1 MIRYHG
7 QDVRPEANSSANNR
21 VIHALEPMVL
31 RWWTLRNR
39 RNRIWRS
46 YRVASLL
53 LRTLWIVN
61 RERSRVVRA
70 RARGDYDV
78 QPDLDALLRIL
89 REFRQTAVD
98 LGGLLIK
105 LGQFLGARAD
115 VLPVEA
121 LAELAALQ
129 DEVPPER
136 FQDIVAVIQRELG
149 APLSEL
155 FVAVEPKPAGSASLG
170 QVHRAQ
176 LKDGRII
183 ALKVQRPGIHR
194 IVQTD
199 LRTLRFVLGVVRR
212 VAPSAERFL
221 DLRMLYRE
229 FSRTVFEELDY
240 QREGHNAEHFA
251 QIFAGDPRII
261 GPQVIWEYTTR
272 HVLALEWMDGIKI
285 THIDE
290 LDAAGVDRDAL
301 AIHLTNAYFKQVFES
316 GFFHADPHP
325 GNILVQ
331 PHALPPADGQSVG
344 VSDTHDDGVRL
355 VFVDFGM
362 VGVITP
368 RLRGG
373 LRDCFA
379 GVVRQDAAL
388 VVQGLDELGF
398 LGEAADREVLEQLIG
413 MMLTRF
419 SALPFGQIRE
429 VNQQEVM
436 NDVGSVLYDQPLR
449 LPAQFAFFGRM
460 VGMLVG
466 LTTQLSPTFNFAQ
479 VAAPY
484 AKQYLRRD
492 GINSLLS
499 IFGVESVGELGRTT
513 LREGVSLAQTMAALP
528 RRLDRVLARAERGD
542 LRLVVESA
550 TLNRRLLRMRNRER
564 ATTNA
569 LNRPVPAWVPLGIAG
584 AFVVTL
590 FLRRRTVHE

>member
-1 MIRYHG
+1 M
-7 QDVRPEANSSANNR
+7 
-21 VIHALEPMVL
+21 L
-31 RWWTLRNR
+31 RWWTVRSR
-39 RNRIWRS
+39 RSRVWRS

-78 QPDLDALLRIL
+78 RPDLDALLRIL

-136 FQDIVAVIQRELG
+136 FTDIAAVIQRELG
-149 APLSEL
+149 APLDEI
-155 FVAVEPKPAGSASLG
+155 FIAVEPKPAGSASLG

-183 ALKVQRPGIHR
+183 ALKVQRPGIQR

-212 VAPSAERFL
+212 IAPSAERFL

-240 QREGHNAEHFA
+240 QREGHNAERFA
-251 QIFAGDPRII
+251 QIFASDPTII
-261 GPQVIWEYTTR
+261 APHVIWEYSTR

-285 THIDE
+285 THIEE
-290 LDAAGVDRDAL
+290 LDAAGVDRAAL
-301 AIHLTNAYFKQVFES
+301 AIHLANAYFKQVFEV

-331 PHALPPADGQSVG
+331 PHSLALTDEQSVG
-344 VSDTHDDGVRL
+344 TGVTAGSGVRL
-355 VFVDFGM
+355 VFIDFGM

-368 RLRGG
+368 RMRSG
-373 LRDCFA
+373 LRDCFG
-379 GVVRQDAAL
+379 GVVRQDATL
-388 VVQGLDELGF
+388 VVQGLDALGF
-398 LGEAADREVLEQLIG
+398 LGESADREVIEQIIG

-419 SALPFGQIRE
+419 SALPFGQIRD

-436 NDVGSVLYDQPLR
+436 SDVGSVLYDQPLR

-466 LTTQLSPTFNFAQ
+466 LTTLLSPSFNFAQ

-484 AKQYLRRD
+484 AQQFVRRD
-492 GINSLLS
+492 GVDGLLGLL
-499 IFGVESVGELGRTT
+499 GVESLGALGRVT
-513 LREGVSLAQTMAALP
+513 LREGVALAQNMADLP

-542 LRLVVESA
+542 LRLIIESA
-550 TLNRRLLRMRNRER
+550 DFSPRLRKRVGRRV
-564 ATTNA
+564 ATNA
-569 LNRPVPAWVPLGIAG
+569 LSRPVPAWVPVGIVG
-584 AFVVTL
+584 AFIVTL
-590 FLRRRTVHE
+590 FLRRRTANE

>member
-1 MIRYHG
+1 MR
-7 QDVRPEANSSANNR
+7 S
-21 VIHALEPMVL
+21 
-31 RWWTLRNR
+31 R

-70 RARGDYDV
+70 RARDDYDV
-78 QPDLDALLRIL
+78 QPDLEALVHIL

-136 FQDIVAVIQRELG
+136 FQDIAAVIQRELR

-155 FVAVEPKPAGSASLG
+155 FVAVESKPAGSASLG

-212 VAPSAERFL
+212 VAPSADRFL

-251 QIFAGDPRII
+251 QIFAGDPSII
-261 GPQVIWEYTTR
+261 APQVIWEYSTR

-285 THIDE
+285 THVDE
-290 LDAAGVDRDAL
+290 LDAAGVNRDAL
-301 AIHLTNAYFKQVFES
+301 AVRLANAYFKQVFES

-331 PHALPPADGQSVG
+331 PHALAATNEQSVG
-344 VSDTHDDGVRL
+344 TSITPNDDVRL

-368 RLRGG
+368 RMRGG
-373 LRDCFA
+373 LRACF
-379 GVVRQDAAL
+379 GGIVRQDAAL
-388 VVQGLDELGF
+388 VVHGLDELGF
-398 LGEAADREVLEQLIG
+398 LGEAADREAIEQIIG

-419 SALPFGQIRE
+419 SALPFGQIRD

-436 NDVGSVLYDQPLR
+436 TDVGSVLYDQPLR

-466 LTTQLSPTFNFAQ
+466 LTALLSPKFNFAQ

-484 AKQYLRRD
+484 AQQFLQRD
-492 GINSLLS
+492 GLNGLLS
-499 IFGVESVGELGRTT
+499 VLGVESVGELGRTT
-513 LREGVSLAQTMAALP
+513 LREGVSLAQTVVALP
-528 RRLDRVLARAERGD
+528 RRLDRLLARAERGE
-542 LRLVVESA
+542 LRVVVESA
-550 TLNRRLLRMRNRER
+550 TFNRRLRMRKTQR
-564 ATTNA
+564 AASNA
-569 LNRPVPAWVPLGIAG
+569 FNRPVPAWVPLGIAG

-590 FLRRRTVHE
+590 FLRRRTANE

>member
-1 MIRYHG
+1 MIRYDG
-7 QDVRPEANSSANNR
+7 QGVRLATGSSGDDR
-21 VIHALEPMVL
+21 VKSALEQIVP
-31 RWWTLRNR
+31 RWWIVQSRS
-39 RNRIWRS
+39 NRIWRS

-78 QPDLDALLRIL
+78 RPDLDALLHIL

-136 FQDIVAVIQRELG
+136 FEDIAALIQRELK
-149 APLSEL
+149 APLTDIFL
-155 FVAVEPKPAGSASLG
+155 AVEPKPAGSASLG

-183 ALKVQRPGIHR
+183 ALKVQRPGIQR

-251 QIFAGDPRII
+251 QIFADDPGII
-261 GPQVIWEYTTR
+261 APHVIWEHSTR

-285 THIDE
+285 THVDE
-290 LDAAGVDRDAL
+290 LDAADVDRDAL
-301 AIHLTNAYFKQVFES
+301 AIRLANAYFKQVFES

-331 PHALPPADGQSVG
+331 PHALASAENPSPETGGAQSDGA
-344 VSDTHDDGVRL
+344 RL

-368 RLRGG
+368 RMRGG

-379 GVVRQDAAL
+379 GIVRQDAAHF
-388 VVQGLDELGF
+388 VQGLDELGF
-398 LGEAADREVLEQLIG
+398 LGEDADREAIEQIIG

-419 SALPFGQIRE
+419 STLPFGQIRD
-429 VNQQEVM
+429 VNQQDVM

-466 LTTQLSPTFNFAQ
+466 LTSLLSPTFNFAQ

-484 AKQYLRRD
+484 AQQYVRRD
-492 GINSLLS
+492 GINSLLNVL
-499 IFGVESVGELGRTT
+499 GVESVGQLGRTT
-513 LREGVSLAQTMAALP
+513 LREGVALAQSVASLP

-542 LRLVVESA
+542 LRLIIESA
-550 TLNRRLLRMRNRER
+550 TLNRRLRVRTRQR
-564 ATTNA
+564 VATNT
-569 LNRPVPAWVPLGIAG
+569 LNQPVPAWVPLSLACAFIA
-584 AFVVTL
+584 TL
-590 FLRRRTVHE
+590 LLRRRPANE

>member
-1 MIRYHG
+1 MIRYDG
-7 QDVRPEANSSANNR
+7 QGVRLIAGLSPYHR
-21 VIHALEPMVL
+21 VINALEQVVL
-31 RWWTLRNR
+31 RWWTVRNR

-61 RERSRVVRA
+61 HERSRVVRA

-78 QPDLDALLRIL
+78 QPNLEALLRIL
-89 REFRQTAVD
+89 REFRHTAVD

-121 LAELAALQ
+121 LAELSALA

-136 FQDIVAVIQRELG
+136 FEDIAAVIERELG
-149 APLSEL
+149 APLSEV
-155 FVAVEPKPAGSASLG
+155 FIAIEPKAAGSASLG

-183 ALKVQRPGIHR
+183 ALKVQRPGIQR

-199 LRTLRFVLGVVRR
+199 LRTLRFVLGAVRR
-212 VAPSAERFL
+212 IAPSADRFL

-251 QIFAGDPRII
+251 HIFADDPSII
-261 GPQVIWEYTTR
+261 APHVIWEYSTR

-285 THIDE
+285 THVDE
-290 LDAAGVDRDAL
+290 LDAAGVDRASL
-301 AIHLTNAYFKQVFES
+301 AVRLVNAYFKQVFES

-331 PHALPPADGQSVG
+331 PHALAPAAGSTIG
-344 VSDTHDDGVRL
+344 TGATSSDGVRL

-362 VGVITP
+362 IGVITP

-379 GVVRQDAAL
+379 GVVRQNAAL
-388 VVQGLDELGF
+388 VVHGLDELGF
-398 LGEAADREVLEQLIG
+398 LGEAADREIIEQLIG

-419 SALPFGQIRE
+419 SALPFGQIRD

-436 NDVGSVLYDQPLR
+436 TDIGSVLYDQPMR

-460 VGMLVG
+460 IGMLVG
-466 LTTQLSPTFNFAQ
+466 LTTLLSPDFNFAA

-484 AKQYLRRD
+484 ARQFLRRD
-492 GINSLLS
+492 GINGLLS
-499 IFGVESVGELGRTT
+499 MLGVESVGELGRTT
-513 LREGVSLAQTMAALP
+513 LREGAALAQSVAALP
-528 RRLDRVLARAERGD
+528 RRLDNVLARAERGD
-542 LRLVVESA
+542 LRLIIESA
-550 TLNRRLLRMRNRER
+550 TFSRRQRMRKSRR
-564 ATTNA
+564 AASNA
-569 LNRPVPAWVPLGIAG
+569 LTRPVPAWVPLGIVG
-584 AFVVTL
+584 AFVATL
-590 FLRRRTVHE
+590 LLRRLTTDE

>member
-1 MIRYHG
+1 M
-7 QDVRPEANSSANNR
+7 
-21 VIHALEPMVL
+21 L
-31 RWWTLRNR
+31 RWWTLQSRS
-39 RNRIWRS
+39 NRIWRS

-53 LRTLWIVN
+53 LRTLWVVN
-61 RERSRVVRA
+61 RERTRVVRA

-78 QPDLDALLRIL
+78 RPDLEALLSIL
-89 REFRQTAVD
+89 REFRHTAVD

-136 FQDIVAVIQRELG
+136 FEDIAAVIQSELG

-155 FVAVEPKPAGSASLG
+155 FIAIEPKSAGSASLG

-176 LKDGRII
+176 LNDGRII
-183 ALKVQRPGIHR
+183 ALKVQRPGIQR

-212 VAPSAERFL
+212 IAPSADRFL

-251 QIFAGDPRII
+251 KIFANDPSII
-261 GPQVIWEYTTR
+261 APRVIWEYSTR
-272 HVLALEWMDGIKI
+272 HVLALEWIEGIKI

-301 AIHLTNAYFKQVFES
+301 AIRLVNAYFKQVFEH

-325 GNILVQ
+325 GNILIQ
-331 PHALPPADGQSVG
+331 PHALAPTHGPTTGTGVTQSDGI
-344 VSDTHDDGVRL
+344 RL

-368 RLRGG
+368 RMRGG
-373 LRDCFA
+373 MRDCFG
-379 GVVRQDAAL
+379 GVARQDAAL
-388 VVQGLDELGF
+388 VVHGLDDLGF
-398 LGEAADREVLEQLIG
+398 LGESADRDAIEQMIG

-419 SALPFGQIRE
+419 SALPFGQIRDI
-429 VNQQEVM
+429 NQQEIM
-436 NDVGSVLYDQPLR
+436 EDVGAVLYDQPLR

-460 VGMLVG
+460 VGMLIG
-466 LTTQLSPTFNFAQ
+466 LTTLLSPTFNFAQ

-484 AKQYLRRD
+484 AQQFLRRD
-492 GINSLLS
+492 GVNSLLN
-499 IFGVESVGELGRTT
+499 ILGVESVGELGRTT
-513 LREGVSLAQTMAALP
+513 LREGVALAQSVASLP

-542 LRLVVESA
+542 LRLVIEGGSQNGRVRTRTRQRVA
-550 TLNRRLLRMRNRER
+550 
-564 ATTNA
+564 ANA
-569 LNRPVPAWVPLGIAG
+569 LNRPVPAWVPLSIAS
-584 AFVVTL
+584 AFAVIL
-590 FLRRRTVHE
+590 ILWRRPANE